1 MESFFLA
8 ETTKYL
14 YLLFDPENFIHNNGS
29 CGEVIQMSAGN
40 CVIGSGGYVF
50 NTEAHPIDVAA
61 VYCCSA
67 KHFEHQML
75 LQDFQKSM
83 DLHSILEITDS
94 NDFLKIFRKKKKT
107 AHHKH
112 NIRRI
117 DLDNKPQMSKESSE
131 PNVDSTSDVL
141 NPVNSSEYELS
152 NINGPNNIDV
162 NESDIQSD
170 NVYDENNNSVIQTE
184 TNILQNKSEVIDLDP
199 YSADET
205 INSST
210 EEMTESTQPQFNS
223 SVTKN
228 KPGVTSEENS
238 TATSSK
244 NNKVY
249 VNSSDKYGIEFHNF
263 ELLACP
269 AQPYSARLNLMG
281 QMFNT

>member
-94 NDFLKIFRKKKKT
+94 NDFLKIFRNKRKT

-112 NIRRI
+112 NIHRL
-117 DLDNKPQMSKESSE
+117 DLNNKFHMSKESSE
-131 PNVDSTSDVL
+131 PNVDSASDVL
-141 NPVNSSEYELS
+141 NSNQSELS
-152 NINGPNNIDV
+152 NINGPNDIDA
-162 NESDIQSD
+162 NESEIQSD

-184 TNILQNKSEVIDLDP
+184 TNVLQNNSEVTDLDS
-199 YSADET
+199 YSANET
-205 INSST
+205 ISSSPK
-210 EEMTESTQPQFNS
+210 EMTESTQPQLNS
-223 SVTKN
+223 SIPQN
-228 KPGVTSEENS
+228 NPEVTSEENS

-244 NNKVY
+244 NNKMY

>member
-94 NDFLKIFRKKKKT
+94 NDFLKIFRNKRKT
-107 AHHKH
+107 AHHKR

-117 DLDNKPQMSKESSE
+117 DLNNKFHMSKESSE
-131 PNVDSTSDVL
+131 PNVDSASDEL
-141 NPVNSSEYELS
+141 NSVNSSESESS
-152 NINGPNNIDV
+152 NINGPNNIDA
-162 NESDIQSD
+162 NESEIQSD
-170 NVYDENNNSVIQTE
+170 NVYDENNSVIQTE
-184 TNILQNKSEVIDLDP
+184 TNILQNKSEVTDLDS
-199 YSADET
+199 YSANET
-205 INSST
+205 INSSQ
-210 EEMTESTQPQFNS
+210 EEVTESTQPQLNS
-223 SVTKN
+223 SIPQN
-228 KPGVTSEENS
+228 NPEVTSEENS

>member
-94 NDFLKIFRKKKKT
+94 NDFLKIFRNKKKT

-117 DLDNKPQMSKESSE
+117 DLNNKPQMSKESSE

-141 NPVNSSEYELS
+141 NPVNSSEYELF
-152 NINGPNNIDV
+152 NINGPNDIDV
-162 NESDIQSD
+162 NESDFQSD

-184 TNILQNKSEVIDLDP
+184 TNILQNKSEIIDLDS

-205 INSST
+205 INIST
-210 EEMTESTQPQFNS
+210 EEMTKSTQPQFNS

-238 TATSSK
+238 TATSK

>member
-94 NDFLKIFRKKKKT
+94 NDFLKIFRNKRKT

-112 NIRRI
+112 NIRRL
-117 DLDNKPQMSKESSE
+117 DLNNKFHMSKESSE
-131 PNVDSTSDVL
+131 PNVDSASDVL
-141 NPVNSSEYELS
+141 NSNQSELS
-152 NINGPNNIDV
+152 NINGPNDIDA
-162 NESDIQSD
+162 NESELQSD

-184 TNILQNKSEVIDLDP
+184 TNVLQNNSEVTDLDS
-199 YSADET
+199 YSANET
-205 INSST
+205 ISSSP
-210 EEMTESTQPQFNS
+210 EEMTESIQPQLNS
-223 SVTKN
+223 SIPQN
-228 KPGVTSEENS
+228 NPEVTSEENS

>member
-117 DLDNKPQMSKESSE
+117 DLINKPQMSKESSE

-141 NPVNSSEYELS
+141 NPVNSSEYELF
-152 NINGPNNIDV
+152 NINGPNDIDV
-162 NESDIQSD
+162 NESDFQSD

-184 TNILQNKSEVIDLDP
+184 TNILQNKSEIIDLDS

-205 INSST
+205 INIST

-228 KPGVTSEENS
+228 NPVVTSEENS